1 MRAAIVEDSAPD
13 REALVSGLKR
23 YARETGLMIQTDV
36 FTNAENFLEN
46 YKAVYDVIFMDI
58 ILPGITGMDAAARL
72 RKLDR
77 SVALIFVTDMRRY
90 ALQGYKVGAMDYF
103 LKPVQYFDLKMRLDM
118 IALSR
123 RKTSETITVH
133 VAKQGDMRLRLD
145 DIYYIEVMNRDLTY
159 HTVEGQITERRALKT
174 LEKEL
179 SEQGFHRC
187 SASFLVNL
195 RWCTGLSGDTVT
207 VAGEELK
214 ISRGMRQEFLS
225 HLREVFGTV
234 SAAAG
239 NEEGKAP

>member
-23 YARETGLMIQTDV
+23 YARETGLVIQTDV
-36 FTNAENFLEN
+36 FANAENFLEN
-46 YKAVYDVIFMDI
+46 YKAVYDVVFMDI

-72 RKLDR
+72 RRLDR

-123 RKTSETITVH
+123 KKTCETITVH
-133 VAKQGDMRLRLD
+133 VAKQGDRRLRLD
-145 DIYYIEVMNRDLTY
+145 DIYYIEVLNRDLTY
-159 HTVEGQITERRALKT
+159 HTVDGQITERRALKS

-179 SEQGFHRC
+179 AEQGFHRC

-195 RWCTGLSGDTVT
+195 RWCTGLNGDTVT

-225 HLREVFGTV
+225 HLREVFSSGSGQV
-234 SAAAG
+234 
-239 NEEGKAP
+239 EWKEGEPQ